1 MTNQEPNPQESGD
14 QNSDASPQMSVLCP
28 HCSATLSVPP
38 SKAGET
44 VSCQGCEG
52 RFQVPLP
59 TAASPYSAS
68 PYSEP
73 LASTVTAGH
82 QPAVAAPP
90 DYQHFV
96 SLKIPAA
103 LTAILLGGLGIHK
116 FILGFPVAG
125 GLMLGINLFCI
136 ITGACFIIPLMG
148 SLAFW
153 AISVIEGIIY
163 LTKSDEQ
170 FYQDYAIQKREWF

>member
-1 MTNQEPNPQESGD
+1 MTDSAAD
-14 QNSDASPQMSVLCP
+14 DTKQMNVLCP
-28 HCSATLSVPP
+28 HCSATLTVPA

-44 VSCQGCEG
+44 VSCQGCDG

-59 TAASPYSAS
+59 TAAAS
-68 PYSEP
+68 PYSQP
-73 LASTVTAGH
+73 LSSAS
-82 QPAVAAPP
+82 VAPPGTHPGQAMAAP
-90 DYQHFV
+90 DYQQFV
-96 SLKIPAA
+96 AKKIPAA

-125 GLMLGINLFCI
+125 GLMLGINLFCVV
-136 ITGACFIIPLMG
+136 TGACFLIPLMG

-163 LTKSDEQ
+163 LTKTDAQ
-170 FYQDYAIQKREWF
+170 FYQDYAINKREWF